1 MIRFIITA
9 NFLLCIASQILLQ
22 TGAAMSSGSE
32 IDRLALL
39 ALKDK
44 LTNGVP
50 EALSSWNDSVHF
62 CKWQGVTCN
71 LRHKR
76 VSALTLTNQN
86 FGGTLAP
93 SLGNL
98 TFLKTLNLSSNGL
111 HGQIPKQIGHLRRLM
126 SLDLQT
132 NYLEGEVPLE
142 LANCSK
148 LQMILFT
155 YNNLTGKIPLW
166 FGSMQQL
173 TGLGLGINQFH
184 GNIPTS
190 FGNLSFLEKLSLAYN
205 RLEGSIPQSLG
216 GLSNLYL
223 LFLGSNN
230 LSGLIPSSV
239 YNLSRMESL
248 NFPFNYLFG
257 TLPSNIDHAF
267 PNLKSFNVGHNM
279 LTGTIPPSLS
289 NISQLQNIEIYENAF
304 TGLVP
309 ISVGRLQNL
318 DRFVISKNNF
328 GSKKGQD
335 LDFLSSITNC
345 SQLQLIDISYNK
357 FSGVLPNSIGNLSS
371 QLQVVSMAVNHIF
384 GSIPNE
390 IGQLG
395 SLYHLS
401 LASNFLQGTIPHSV
415 GKLENLGKLSLRQNQ
430 LYGRI
435 PDIFGN
441 LTKLIDLPLND
452 NNFEGTTPVSLKHC
466 KGMQFL
472 RINQNNLSGNI
483 PNLTF
488 GQLESLIYLDMHSNS
503 LIGSLPS
510 AIGNMKHLVKLD
522 LSENKFSGDIPM
534 EFGECLQLTDLS
546 MSQNFLQGS
555 IPSSI
560 SSLKS
565 LINLDLS
572 YNNLSGTIPQELK
585 DLPILEN
592 LNLSH
597 NHFYGEVPKG
607 GVFDNITAISLTG
620 NEYLCGGI
628 PQLKLPICQGK
639 SKKQFKLIILII
651 IVTSGAL
658 AGFAIFIIICKRR
671 KHKKLSSTPSSP
683 HSSHLRVSYKELQD
697 ATNGFSSS
705 NLVGVGSFGS
715 VYKGIIQQF
724 EGPVAIKVLN
734 LQAHGATKSFITECM
749 TLSKIRHRNLL
760 KILTSCSSVDYNDND
775 FKALVFEFMPNGSLE
790 NWLSKNELGE
800 PRDLYMNFRQRL
812 GVAIDIAYALDYLH
826 HDFEETIV
834 HCDIKPSN
842 VFLDDGMVAHLG
854 DFGLARLLHEVTSY
868 SNEGQTTTS
877 AIKGT
882 IGYIPPEYGESGQVT
897 TQGDIYSYGVLL
909 LVMLTGKKPTDS
921 MFHEDLSLPKICKLA
936 LPDRV
941 VEIVD
946 SNFLVLSER
955 DHKEVMQNLDLDQKV
970 LGSLADFTRIGVA
983 CCAELPS
990 ERIDIKEVLVEL
1002 LAIKQKLSTFNI
1014 VI

>member
-9 NFLLCIASQILLQ
+9 NFLLCIASQILLR

-50 EALSSWNDSVHF
+50 EALPSWNDSVHL
-62 CKWQGVTCN
+62 CKWQGVTFN
-71 LRHKR
+71 LRHMR
-76 VSALTLTNQN
+76 VSALKLTNQN

-98 TFLKTLNLSSNGL
+98 TFLTMLNLSYNGL
-111 HGQIPKQIGHLRRLM
+111 HGEIPKQIGHLRRLM

-148 LQMILFT
+148 LQKIVFT
-155 YNNLTGKIPLW
+155 YNNLSGKIPLW
-166 FGSMQQL
+166 FGSLQQL
-173 TGLGLGINQFH
+173 TGLGLGSNQFH
-184 GNIPTS
+184 GNIPPS
-190 FGNLSFLEKLSLAYN
+190 LGNLSFLEQLSLAYN

-223 LFLGSNN
+223 LYLANNN

-239 YNLSRMESL
+239 YNLSRMEHL
-248 NFPFNYLFG
+248 DFPFNYLFG
-257 TLPSNIDHAF
+257 TIPSNIGHAF

-289 NISQLQNIEIYENAF
+289 NISQLQLFAIYENAF
-304 TGLVP
+304 RGLVP
-309 ISVGRLQNL
+309 ISLGRLQNL
-318 DRFVISKNNF
+318 GGFDISENNF

-345 SQLQLIDISYNK
+345 SQLHALDISYNK
-357 FSGVLPNSIGNLSS
+357 FSGVLPSSIGNFSS
-371 QLQVVSMAVNHIF
+371 QLQQLVMGVNRIF

-395 SLYHLS
+395 SLYYLG
-401 LASNFLQGTIPHSV
+401 LGSNFLQGTIPHSV
-415 GKLENLGKLSLRQNQ
+415 GKLENLGMLSLEQNQ

-441 LTKLIDLPLND
+441 LTKLFDLRLHD
-452 NNFEGTTPVSLKHC
+452 NNFEGT
-466 KGMQFL
+466 
-472 RINQNNLSGNI
+472 I
-483 PNLTF
+483 P
-488 GQLESLIYLDMHSNS
+488 
-503 LIGSLPS
+503 
-510 AIGNMKHLVKLD
+510 
-522 LSENKFSGDIPM
+522 
-534 EFGECLQLTDLS
+534 LTDLN

-555 IPSSI
+555 IPSSF

-639 SKKQFKLIILII
+639 SKKKFKVIILII

-658 AGFAIFIIICKRR
+658 ACFAFFLIICKRR
-671 KHKKLSSTPSSP
+671 KHKKLSSSPSSP
-683 HSSHLRVSYKELQD
+683 NNTHLRVSYKDLQE
-697 ATNGFSSS
+697 ATNGFSLS

-724 EGPVAIKVLN
+724 EGPIAIK
-734 LQAHGATKSFITECM
+734 
-749 TLSKIRHRNLL
+749 
-760 KILTSCSSVDYNDND
+760 
-775 FKALVFEFMPNGSLE
+775 ALIFEFMPNGSLE

-800 PRDLYMNFRQRL
+800 PRHLYMNFRQRL
-812 GVAIDIAYALDYLH
+812 DAAIDIAYALDYLH

-842 VFLDDGMVAHLG
+842 VLLDDGMVAHLG

-868 SNEGQTTTS
+868 SNEGQTTAS

-897 TQGDIYSYGVLL
+897 TQGDTYSYGVLL

-941 VEIVD
+941 LEIVD
-946 SNFLVLSER
+946 SNFLVLSDR
-955 DHKEVMQNLDLDQKV
+955 DHRKLH
-970 LGSLADFTRIGVA
+970 RI
-983 CCAELPS
+983 
-990 ERIDIKEVLVEL
+990 
-1002 LAIKQKLSTFNI
+1002 
-1014 VI
+1014 

>member
-1 MIRFIITA
+1 
-9 NFLLCIASQILLQ
+9 
-22 TGAAMSSGSE
+22 MSSGSE

-50 EALSSWNDSVHF
+50 EAPPSWNDSVHF

-98 TFLKTLNLSSNGL
+98 TFLKMLNLSYNGL
-111 HGQIPKQIGHLRRLM
+111 HGKIPKQIGNLRRLM
-126 SLDLQT
+126 SLDLRT

-148 LQMILFT
+148 LQKIIFV
-155 YNNLTGKIPLW
+155 YNDLTGKIPLW
-166 FGSMQQL
+166 FGSLQQL
-173 TGLGLGINQFH
+173 TALGLGGNQFH
-184 GNIPTS
+184 GNIPPS
-190 FGNLSFLEKLSLAYN
+190 LGNLSFLEQLSLEYN
-205 RLEGSIPQSLG
+205 RLEGIIPQSLG

-223 LFLGSNN
+223 LYLSHNN

-239 YNLSRMESL
+239 YNLSRMEDL
-248 NFPFNYLFG
+248 DFPFNYLFG
-257 TLPSNIDHAF
+257 TIPSNIDHDF
-267 PNLKSFNVGHNM
+267 PNLKFFNAGHNM

-289 NISQLQNIEIYENAF
+289 NISQLRDFAIYQNAF
-304 TGLVP
+304 WGLVP
-309 ISVGRLQNL
+309 ISLGRLQNL
-318 DRFVISKNNF
+318 RRIDIPQNNF
-328 GSKKGQD
+328 GSKTGQD

-345 SQLQLIDISYNK
+345 SQLQLIDISENN
-357 FSGVLPNSIGNLSS
+357 FSGVLPKSIGNFSS
-371 QLQVVSMAVNHIF
+371 QLQILNMGVSHIF

-395 SLYHLS
+395 SLYYLR
-401 LASNFLQGTIPHSV
+401 LGSNFLQGTIPHSV
-415 GKLENLGKLSLRQNQ
+415 GKLENLVMLSLEENQ

-435 PDIFGN
+435 PDIFEN
-441 LTKLIDLPLND
+441 LTKLIELRLYD
-452 NNFEGTTPVSLKHC
+452 NNFEGTIPVSLKNC

-472 RINQNNLSGNI
+472 YIYQNNLSGNI

-503 LIGSLPS
+503 LIGSIPS
-510 AIGNMKHLVKLD
+510 AIGNMKHLVALD
-522 LSENKFSGDIPM
+522 MSENKFSGDIPM
-534 EFGECLQLTDLS
+534 EFGECVQLTDLW
-546 MSQNFLQGS
+546 MGQNFLQGS
-555 IPSSI
+555 IPSSFN
-560 SSLKS
+560 SLKS

-585 DLPILEN
+585 DLPILGN

-628 PQLKLPICQGK
+628 PQLKLPICQSK
-639 SKKQFKLIILII
+639 SKKQFKVIILII
-651 IVTSGAL
+651 VTSVAL
-658 AGFAIFIIICKRR
+658 ACFAIFIIICKRR
-671 KHKKLSSTPSSP
+671 KQKKLSYSPSSP
-683 HSSHLRVSYKELQD
+683 HNTHLRVSYKELQD

-724 EGPVAIKVLN
+724 EGPIAIKVLN
-734 LQAHGATKSFITECM
+734 LQAHGATKSFITECK
-749 TLSKIRHRNLL
+749 TLSKVRHRNLL
-760 KILTSCSSVDYNDND
+760 QILTSCSSVDYNGND

-812 GVAIDIAYALDYLH
+812 DAAIDVAYALDYLH

-842 VFLDDGMVAHLG
+842 ILLDDGMVAHLG

-868 SNEGQTTTS
+868 SNEGQTTAS

-941 VEIVD
+941 LEIVD
-946 SNFLVLSER
+946 SNFLVLSDR
-955 DHKEVMQNLDLDQKV
+955 DHREVSKNLDFEQKI
-970 LGSLADFTRIGVA
+970 LGSLADFARIGVA

-990 ERIDIKEVLVEL
+990 ERIDIKEVLAEL
-1002 LAIKQKLSTFNI
+1002 LAIKQKLSTLNI